1 MEFDWRPKIDGDRH
15 SLWVVF
21 EVGDAT
27 LTRRCGEIHQRR
39 PRGDWTFVLSLSLA
53 PIDFVVDPVPRF
65 ATEQDAKEALLN
77 ISTVLLIGGHH
88 ERNRVEN
95 P

>member
-1 MEFDWRPKIDGDRH
+1 MEFDWRLTEHGDRH

-27 LTRRCGEIHQRR
+27 LTRRCGEIHRRR
-39 PRGDWTFVLSLSLA
+39 PRGDWTFVLSLSIA
-53 PIDFVVDPVPRF
+53 PSDFVVDHTRF
-65 ATEQDAKEALLN
+65 DTPEEAKEALQN